1 MERFFW
7 IFINLKNNK
16 KINQK
21 TDFNTGE
28 TSGIEKA
35 TAQLFAI
42 NKTEFYIVLAIKIVP
57 TSVAVP
63 MVTLT
68 GPTRSE
74 SS

>member
-1 MERFFW
+1 M
-7 IFINLKNNK
+7 
-16 KINQK
+16 NQK
-21 TDFNTGE
+21 TAFIKGA
-28 TSGIEKA
+28 TSGTGKA

-42 NKTEFYIVLAIKIVP
+42 NKTGFYIVLAIKIVP
-57 TSVAVP
+57 TSMAVP